1 MRARPGKNRSRALN
15 TGEKT
20 MAMMTHEEHAR
31 RQRRRWRQL
40 LGLVVC
46 LLVIVGICTVLS
58 RGVETVGGLFD
69 NSALKQDLESRLQ
82 CYVMLDPL
90 PFDSLDQADPNQI
103 KEYAIWTTVNNA
115 LATAGSL
122 DAYER
127 DPDTDGIILPTLEVD
142 AAIARLF
149 GPDYKVEHATFENS
163 DMNFLYLED
172 KQGYL
177 IPVTGQIGQY
187 TPQVENIKKSQ
198 GNMYVTVG
206 YIPTFTNSTFVF
218 SAATEPTKYMDYVFA
233 KNGKNWY
240 MTSLQES
247 ETKPASSVPVDVND
261 QNAADVDY
269 DPAAVLQESINSE
282 AAASG
287 AGSEPGDPEDT
298 DAEDTGEEDGSS
310 SSEG

>member
-1 MRARPGKNRSRALN
+1 
-15 TGEKT
+15 